1 MKRFLQIFCASL
13 LLSMLCSGQ
22 VRAQVNAVFMGNS
35 ITRLWNTYHGAS
47 FLTPNGYLGK
57 GIDGQVTAQMLGRF
71 GTDVINNK
79 PKVVVIMAG
88 INDIAQNQGYIAIE
102 QILENIATMTTRA
115 KAAGIKPI
123 LCTTLPA
130 SGFGWTTKVPEPA
143 PIVRTLNTLI
153 EQYARENDI
162 TFVDY
167 YSAFVNTIGGMNTA
181 FCSDRVHPLEPGYEL
196 LEQIIQPYLIDE
208 LKK

>member
-1 MKRFLQIFCASL
+1 MKRFLQILGTAL
-13 LLSMLCSGQ
+13 LLCMLSFGQ

-35 ITRLWNTYHGAS
+35 ITRLWNSYHGAS
-47 FLTPNGYLGK
+47 FLTPNGYIGK
-57 GIDGQVTAQMLGRF
+57 GIDGQVTAQMLARF
-71 GTDVINNK
+71 GNDVINNK

-102 QILENIATMTTRA
+102 QILENISTMVTRA
-115 KAAGIKPI
+115 TEAGIKPI
-123 LCTTLPA
+123 LCTTLPS

-167 YSAFVNTIGGMNTA
+167 YSAFVNTVGGMNTD
-181 FCSDRVHPLEPGYEL
+181 FCADRVHPIETGYEL
-196 LEQIIQPYLIDE
+196 LEQIIQPYLIEE
-208 LKK
+208 LK